1 MLCFKQSKQLLC
13 ISIQWLINGQSKSN
27 DTYELLYRARVHIE
41 KKEVRNYDGNPFET
55 DKKMKKGKQATT
67 KTSFLNLSGSKISIV
82 VTATVPKDEG
92 DYEVN
97 D

>member
-1 MLCFKQSKQLLC
+1 MFQVGCQDLQNNFG
-13 ISIQWLINGQSKSN
+13 SIGTLGKS
-27 DTYELLYRARVHIE
+27 H
-41 KKEVRNYDGNPFET
+41 KPFET

-67 KTSFLNLSGSKISIV
+67 KKSFLTLSGSKISIV
-82 VTATVPKDEG
+82 VTATVPEDEG

>member
-1 MLCFKQSKQLLC
+1 MFEVGCQDLQNNFG
-13 ISIQWLINGQSKSN
+13 SIGTLGKS
-27 DTYELLYRARVHIE
+27 H
-41 KKEVRNYDGNPFET
+41 KPFET
-55 DKKMKKGKQATT
+55 DKKMKKVKQATT
-67 KTSFLNLSGSKISIV
+67 KKSFLTLSGSKISIV

>member
-1 MLCFKQSKQLLC
+1 MFQVVCQDLQNNFG
-13 ISIQWLINGQSKSN
+13 SIGRLGKS
-27 DTYELLYRARVHIE
+27 H
-41 KKEVRNYDGNPFET
+41 KPFET
-55 DKKMKKGKQATT
+55 DKKMKKVKQATT

-82 VTATVPKDEG
+82 VTAIVPEDEE

>member
-1 MLCFKQSKQLLC
+1 MFQVGCQDLQNNFG
-13 ISIQWLINGQSKSN
+13 SIGTLGKS
-27 DTYELLYRARVHIE
+27 H
-41 KKEVRNYDGNPFET
+41 KPFET
-55 DKKMKKGKQATT
+55 DKKMKKVNQATT
-67 KTSFLNLSGSKISIV
+67 KKSFLTLSGSKISIV

>member
-1 MLCFKQSKQLLC
+1 M
-13 ISIQWLINGQSKSN
+13 QWLINGQSKSN
-27 DTYELLYRARVHIE
+27 DTYELLYRARVHKE
-41 KKEVRNYDGNPFET
+41 KKEVRNYDVNPFET

-67 KTSFLNLSGSKISIV
+67 KTSFLTLSGSKISIV

-92 DYEVN
+92 DYAVN

>member
-1 MLCFKQSKQLLC
+1 MFQVGCQDLQNNFG
-13 ISIQWLINGQSKSN
+13 SIGTLGKS
-27 DTYELLYRARVHIE
+27 H
-41 KKEVRNYDGNPFET
+41 KPFET
-55 DKKMKKGKQATT
+55 DKKMKKVKQATT
-67 KTSFLNLSGSKISIV
+67 KTSFLTLSVSKISIV

>member
-1 MLCFKQSKQLLC
+1 MFQVGCQDLQNNFG
-13 ISIQWLINGQSKSN
+13 SIGTLGKS
-27 DTYELLYRARVHIE
+27 H
-41 KKEVRNYDGNPFET
+41 KPFET
-55 DKKMKKGKQATT
+55 DKKMKKVKQATT
-67 KTSFLNLSGSKISIV
+67 KKSFLTLSGLKISIV

>member
-1 MLCFKQSKQLLC
+1 MQNNFG
-13 ISIQWLINGQSKSN
+13 SIGTLGKS
-27 DTYELLYRARVHIE
+27 H
-41 KKEVRNYDGNPFET
+41 KPFET
-55 DKKMKKGKQATT
+55 DKKMKKVKQATT
-67 KTSFLNLSGSKISIV
+67 KKSFLTLSGSKISIV

>member
-1 MLCFKQSKQLLC
+1 
-13 ISIQWLINGQSKSN
+13 
-27 DTYELLYRARVHIE
+27 
-41 KKEVRNYDGNPFET
+41 
-55 DKKMKKGKQATT
+55 MKKVKQATT
-67 KTSFLNLSGSKISIV
+67 KTSFLTLSGSKISIV

>member
-1 MLCFKQSKQLLC
+1 MKLLKCFKSGAK
-13 ISIQWLINGQSKSN
+13 
-27 DTYELLYRARVHIE
+27 T
-41 KKEVRNYDGNPFET
+41 FET
-55 DKKMKKGKQATT
+55 DKKMKKVKQATT
-67 KTSFLNLSGSKISIV
+67 KTSFLTLSVSKISIV